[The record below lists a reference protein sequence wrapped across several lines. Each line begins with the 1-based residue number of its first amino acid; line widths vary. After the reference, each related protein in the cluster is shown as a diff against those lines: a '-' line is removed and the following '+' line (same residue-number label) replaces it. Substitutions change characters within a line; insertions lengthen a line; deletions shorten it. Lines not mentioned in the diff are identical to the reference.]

1 MKPKKI
7 LIDYARKSG
16 RMDRVNQLLSLAY
29 TLHSKAFLLYD
40 EADEIMKECGLCLGQ
55 LKALSTQ
62 LSTLYDRYF
71 KNFSELI
78 VENSEKQ
85 RYFNDLQELSE
96 IVHKWAK
103 APEKW
108 EAKEITDES
117 NDDSNKAVKS

>member
-7 LIDYARKSG
+7 LIDYAQKSG
-16 RMDRVNQLLSLAY
+16 RIDRVNQLLSLAY

-40 EADEIMKECGLCLGQ
+40 EADDIMRECGLCIGK
-55 LKALSTQ
+55 LKSLSTQ
-62 LSTLYDRYF
+62 LSTLYDAYF

-78 VENSEKQ
+78 VDNSEKR

-103 APEKW
+103 VPEKW
-108 EAKEITDES
+108 KAEEKTNEEIQEEHP
-117 NDDSNKAVKS
+117 